1 MGVTTSTSAF
11 HLQYPNSSNHHHH
24 HHHPTSNS
32 SIDPI
37 PFSPIPHTTS
47 SNQNQ
52 SQSQS
57 NHPHIDIRS
66 GFLPRLPPIHRIE
79 LHPWSQWEEALDQAK
94 GLQLGLGESRNAHTA
109 TWRKHIRE
117 GLPILSVQADDP
129 LANQLPLLRRAHL
142 VLAFLVHF
150 YLHSDQVNDDEEEE
164 GSTKTVLVPSSLALP
179 FCAVS
184 QLLDIPPVL
193 TYSDTVLY
201 NWTLINP
208 ANGFTSENVKIL
220 TTFTGT
226 KDEEHFYKT
235 SVLIES
241 LGPMC
246 LSLMRSLLDEALLAD
261 QLSFAR
267 ISANLSLLA
276 SIIDQITVLL
286 EKVRDDCQPACFYW
300 LIRPWMNG
308 GTRQMGSDG
317 VVVKWGGP
325 SAGQST
331 LIHSLDVF
339 LGIDHRPRPTE
350 GHSTS
355 HESTFME
362 RMAAY
367 MPHHHRNFLQHLS
380 QTLSPN
386 SHLTIFPQ
394 LPNQIT
400 HSVRSLASIAS
411 PDSSLFS
418 AYNQSVQS
426 LLKLRATHSKIALWY
441 VLSQSR
447 IEPPLNSPFLKQW
460 EKSRELKKR
469 SVQLGTGG
477 TDLARFLKR
486 CRERTSEAIIPS

>member
-1 MGVTTSTSAF
+1 MGVTTSTSTF
-11 HLQYPNSSNHHHH
+11 HPQYANPSNNI
-24 HHHPTSNS
+24 TSNS
-32 SIDPI
+32 LIDPI
-37 PFSPIPHTTS
+37 PFSPIPHPS
-47 SNQNQ
+47 SNLSNQ
-52 SQSQS
+52 H
-57 NHPHIDIRS
+57 NPHIDIRS
-66 GFLPRLPPIHRIE
+66 GFLPRLPPIRRIE
-79 LHPWSQWEEALDQAK
+79 LQPWCEWEDALDQAQ
-94 GLQLGLGESRNAHTA
+94 GLKLGLGESLDSHTA
-109 TWRKHIRE
+109 SWRQYIRD
-117 GLPILSVQADDP
+117 GLPILSVDEE
-129 LANQLPLLRRAHL
+129 LASDLPLLRRAHL

-150 YLHSDQVNDDEEEE
+150 YLHSDQVTEDVDQN
-164 GSTKTVLVPSSLALP
+164 SIPSLVPSTLALP

-208 ANGFTSENVKIL
+208 ANGFTPDNVEIL

-235 SVLIES
+235 SVLIEA

-276 SIIDQITVLL
+276 SIIDQITIIL

-308 GTRQMGSDG
+308 GPRQMGPNG
-317 VVVKWGGP
+317 PVVNWGGP

-339 LGIDHRPRPTE
+339 LGIDHRPRSTE
-350 GHSTS
+350 VHTTS
-355 HESTFME
+355 HEATFME

-367 MPHHHRNFLQHLS
+367 MPHHHRNFLNHLASTLGPDS
-380 QTLSPN
+380 QA
-386 SHLTIFPQ
+386 TIFPQ
-394 LPNQIT
+394 LPDQLT
-400 HSVRSLASIAS
+400 HSVRSLASAAS
-411 PDSSLFS
+411 PHSALFS
-418 AYNQSVQS
+418 SYNQAVQS
-426 LLKLRATHSKIALWY
+426 LLKLRAAHSRIALLY

-447 IEPPLNSPFLKQW
+447 VSPPLDSPFLPHW
-460 EKSRELKKR
+460 EKSRELKKT
-469 SVQLGTGG
+469 VELGTGG

-486 CRERTSEAIIPS
+486 CRERTSEAIISS